1 MTIHIPFDNSYAR
14 LPERFYAHVNPTPV
28 PTPRL
33 IRVNAPL
40 AERLGI
46 DPAELASPECVEVL
60 AGNGSVKNLGRYA
73 VSWIAWWLNRP
84 SSTAALT

>member
-1 MTIHIPFDNSYAR
+1 MSVHIPFDNSYTR

-40 AERLGI
+40 AVNQRGRVSRLTG
-46 DPAELASPECVEVL
+46 
-60 AGNGSVKNLGRYA
+60 
-73 VSWIAWWLNRP
+73 
-84 SSTAALT
+84 